1 MTEETIFTNA
11 LAIADPAQRQA
22 YLNDACGDDSAQ
34 RREIEALLAAHA
46 EDSGFLVR
54 PVLQQLASNAA
65 DKVAPTDSPASSL
78 EPLRAAKSGAGETQA
93 EKRGPADDDLAFL
106 APPTKPE
113 HLGQLGHY
121 DVLRVIGRGGF
132 GIVLKAFD
140 ESLHRVVAI
149 KVLSPAY
156 AAIVAARKRF
166 IREARANAAV
176 KNEHIVA
183 IYEVQA
189 EAQPP
194 YLVMELIEGVSLQD
208 KLDTQGP
215 LGVTEILR
223 IGMQIAEG
231 LAAAHKQG
239 LVHRDIKPAN
249 ILLEN
254 GVERVKITDFGLAR
268 AVDDASMTQS
278 GTVAGT
284 PMYMS
289 PEQAEGLAVDS
300 RSDLFSL
307 GTVLYAMA
315 TGHPPFRASGT
326 HAVLKRV
333 IEAAPR
339 PIRESNPEVPDWLE
353 AFIAKLHA
361 KKPADRFQTAQEVAE
376 ALGQG
381 LAHVQQPG
389 NMAAPAMAAT
399 VKRWQVGDRVLAPW
413 GPEWLYVATVKQT
426 NEDSVFISYCDGHS
440 DWVKAVDVRP
450 LDIDNGSRVWAW
462 WNGPYYPGTV
472 TERKGYSVHI
482 AYDDGDQEWTELS
495 YIRVPGRPSGT
506 AVRSTL
512 PEETPTRKPAAAATC
527 APLLAWMWRTTLV
540 GLVAGTVV
548 GLAFLPFCFF
558 WWPLHH
564 GLFAAAAAAAGMALV
579 AFALGIRYRWSLFR
593 ALGVGAVLLVIGLAV
608 TGDFAMRRKALITV
622 VADQGVE
629 MTLTNEDDGSVRP
642 IATGEQHVSAG
653 IYRVDLRCDDRHTL
667 ASVSL
672 WGGIRSFPAGA
683 IKDEVRLQVEHGDH
697 VTLVVRT
704 FQRTMK
710 KDVSEPGWVQLF
722 NGKDLGG
729 WKEVRKT
736 DARWTVEQGT
746 LVGRAG
752 DVENAPSLLVSD
764 RSDYRNFHFRI
775 EAMTDADDDDGGQ
788 CFRYLFRSDNWKGY
802 EAQIQHKG
810 KWPKT
815 GSLWWSNTPQK
826 STPLTDVDEVSI
838 RGGEWFTQ
846 EVIADGNRLK
856 VILNGK
862 VMSEINDQAYY
873 AGHLALL
880 LQSGTVRFRKIEIK
894 ELPADKDGWVQLFNG
909 RDVVT
914 GWKPA
919 AGWSVEDG
927 ILVGRDQNY
936 SHLLTSRDDF
946 ENFHLRVEARINRN
960 GDSGVFFR
968 CQHSPT
974 ERLRG
979 YEAQIACEDTWNSTG
994 GLIFQGA
1001 KGEGKG
1007 RFTEALTRPD
1017 EWFVLE
1023 IIAQDNHLTTRVNGK
1038 VAVDL
1043 VDADRNFVKG
1053 QIGLQ
1058 LLKNTTVQFRKIEI
1072 KELPPTDQGNVA
1084 APKQEKVEK
1093 GVYRIIKQFLPTD
1106 LPLDWKQVYR
1116 DRGGWLIYLEGDSV
1130 VRLFRAEKAGVVE
1143 RGVWVFRGQ
1152 IKTSG
1157 FKSKN
1162 QVAIGGQWKDD
1173 LGKHASGSVLV
1184 EPASEWRPWAIN
1196 PNTTAGDRP
1205 AIVELHLQNQSK
1217 QAGTVWIKDVELVE
1231 IDPHTFVGPNGT
1243 VVAKPAAPVAEKG
1256 VLDYAEIHDADEPR
1270 FDAWLEQMRK
1280 AGIRPVSLGLDVVN
1294 NAPRYSAVAILEENK
1309 RAWDFTR
1316 VLVGEHNRIHFR
1328 TMAGKKFV
1336 PIAQDLYTDGTG
1348 VRQAILWVQREAAHG
1363 DGIYTGDEQQIKI
1376 TIDDGKKRQ
1385 KRPISQNALLY
1396 NGKHTFS
1403 VILDDDGGVP
1413 WGMAYPLTL
1422 SECKASL
1429 AGIKAVGG
1437 RLDHLYAVSTA
1448 AGTRFGYI
1456 SIKDDHGPDW
1466 DVSWAL
1472 TAKEYESQ
1480 LAERKK
1486 QGFRPQLAVPHDSH
1500 FSVIW
1505 VRFGQPEP

>member
-22 YLNDACGDDSAQ
+22 YLNEACRADSAR
-34 RREIEALLAAHA
+34 RREIEALLAAHT

-54 PVLQQLASNAA
+54 PALAQLAANAVHA
-65 DKVAPTDSPASSL
+65 EAPTDSPPAVAPHSAVCSL
-78 EPLRAAKSGAGETQA
+78 SGETQA
-93 EKRGPADDDLAFL
+93 EARGAVDDDLAFL
-106 APPTKPE
+106 APPVKPD

-156 AAIVAARKRF
+156 AAIAAARKRF

-194 YLVMELIEGVSLQD
+194 YLVMELIEGASLQD
-208 KLDTQGP
+208 KLDMQGP

-333 IEAAPR
+333 IETTPR
-339 PIRESNPEVPDWLE
+339 PIRESNAEVPDWLE
-353 AFIAKLHA
+353 AIIAKLHA
-361 KKPADRFQTAQEVAE
+361 KKPTDRFPTANEVAQ

-381 LAHVQQPG
+381 LAHVQQPAHA
-389 NMAAPAMAAT
+389 AAPAVVASP
-399 VKRWQVGDRVLAPW
+399 KHWQVGDRVLAPS
-413 GPEWLYVATVKQT
+413 GPEWLYVATVKQI
-426 NEDSVFISYCDGHS
+426 NDDSLFVSYCDGDS
-440 DWVKAVDVRP
+440 DWIKAADVRP
-450 LDIDNGSRVWAW
+450 LDIEIGSRVWAW
-462 WNGPYYPGTV
+462 WDGPYYPGTV

-495 YIRVPGRPSGT
+495 YIRVPSGSPEKSAADRSLTPSEADLRRASELFAPTIRPGLARLGQSTMIGLAIGAIAGVALGYTNPGLLPWQGT
-506 AVRSTL
+506 
-512 PEETPTRKPAAAATC
+512 EETALGLPQGLVQGIAIGTFLGA
-527 APLLAWMWRTTLV
+527 LV
-540 GLVAGTVV
+540 GLARWVFLLRLSWEIRN
-548 GLAFLPFCFF
+548 GLRTADGVRGPRPAMTPGARRFAWGLLLPI
-558 WWPLHH
+558 
-564 GLFAAAAAAAGMALV
+564 AAGICVVVAALTIQGWGSN
-579 AFALGIRYRWSLFR
+579 ATL
-593 ALGVGAVLLVIGLAV
+593 
-608 TGDFAMRRKALITV
+608 TV
-622 VADQGVE
+622 VADQGVK
-629 MTLTNEDDGSVRP
+629 MTLTNEDDGLVRDIASVHS
-642 IATGEQHVSAG
+642 HVPAG
-653 IYRVDLRCDDRHTL
+653 LYRVDLRCDDRHTL
-667 ASVSL
+667 ASIHL
-672 WGGIRSFPAGA
+672 WREVTRFPQGA
-683 IKDEVRLQVEHGDH
+683 ITNEFRLQLERGQR
-697 VTLVVRT
+697 VTLIVRT
-704 FQRTMK
+704 QP
-710 KDVSEPGWVQLF
+710 VSPKRAVDAPGWVRLF
-722 NGKDLGG
+722 NGKDLTG

-736 DARWTVEQGT
+736 DAKWTVEQGV

-752 DVENAPSLLVSD
+752 DAENAPGLLVSD

-788 CFRYLFRSDNWKGY
+788 CFRYLFRSNNWNGY

-826 STPLTDVDEVSI
+826 STPLTDVDEVSL

-846 EVIADGNRLK
+846 EVIADGSRLK

-862 VMSEINDQAYY
+862 VMSEVNDQAYDV
-873 AGHLALL
+873 GHLALL
-880 LQSGTVRFRKIEIK
+880 LQGGTVRFRKIEIK
-894 ELPADKDGWVQLFNG
+894 ELPADKDGWVQLFNS

-919 AGWSVEDG
+919 AGWSVQDG
-927 ILVGRDQNY
+927 ILVGRDQDY
-936 SHLLTSRDDF
+936 SYLLSSRDDF

-979 YEAQIACEDTWNSTG
+979 YEAQIACDDTWNSTG
-994 GLIFQGA
+994 GLIFPGA
-1001 KGEGKG
+1001 KGEGKE
-1007 RFTEALTRPD
+1007 RFTQALTRPD

-1023 IIAQDNHLTTRVNGK
+1023 VIAQENNLTTKVNGNL
-1038 VAVDL
+1038 AVQV
-1043 VDADRNFVKG
+1043 VDGDWNFMKG
-1053 QIGLQ
+1053 HIGLQ

-1072 KELPPTDQGNVA
+1072 KELP
-1084 APKQEKVEK
+1084 
-1093 GVYRIIKQFLPTD
+1093 RLP
-1106 LPLDWKQVYR
+1106 
-1116 DRGGWLIYLEGDSV
+1116 
-1130 VRLFRAEKAGVVE
+1130 
-1143 RGVWVFRGQ
+1143 
-1152 IKTSG
+1152 
-1157 FKSKN
+1157 
-1162 QVAIGGQWKDD
+1162 
-1173 LGKHASGSVLV
+1173 
-1184 EPASEWRPWAIN
+1184 
-1196 PNTTAGDRP
+1196 
-1205 AIVELHLQNQSK
+1205 
-1217 QAGTVWIKDVELVE
+1217 
-1231 IDPHTFVGPNGT
+1231 
-1243 VVAKPAAPVAEKG
+1243 
-1256 VLDYAEIHDADEPR
+1256 
-1270 FDAWLEQMRK
+1270 
-1280 AGIRPVSLGLDVVN
+1280 
-1294 NAPRYSAVAILEENK
+1294 
-1309 RAWDFTR
+1309 
-1316 VLVGEHNRIHFR
+1316 
-1328 TMAGKKFV
+1328 
-1336 PIAQDLYTDGTG
+1336 
-1348 VRQAILWVQREAAHG
+1348 
-1363 DGIYTGDEQQIKI
+1363 
-1376 TIDDGKKRQ
+1376 
-1385 KRPISQNALLY
+1385 
-1396 NGKHTFS
+1396 
-1403 VILDDDGGVP
+1403 
-1413 WGMAYPLTL
+1413 
-1422 SECKASL
+1422 
-1429 AGIKAVGG
+1429 
-1437 RLDHLYAVSTA
+1437 
-1448 AGTRFGYI
+1448 
-1456 SIKDDHGPDW
+1456 
-1466 DVSWAL
+1466 
-1472 TAKEYESQ
+1472 
-1480 LAERKK
+1480 
-1486 QGFRPQLAVPHDSH
+1486 
-1500 FSVIW
+1500 
-1505 VRFGQPEP
+1505 